1 MDHGQTREVV
11 QVMHI
16 GGPNILV
23 LTLPHGP
30 LPPDPI
36 LPPLL
41 TIILPFMIF
50 VLSAFDHWIRKDYDG
65 KSELFD
71 KSMMTCLKSI
81 VIYMVVGVIIFS
93 FWAVI
98 FYG

>member
-1 MDHGQTREVV
+1 MY
-11 QVMHI
+11 I
-16 GGPNILV
+16 GAPNIHGF
-23 LTLPHGP
+23 TLPPGT

-50 VLSAFDHWIRKDYDG
+50 VLSALYHWIRKDYDG

>member
-1 MDHGQTREVV
+1 MY
-11 QVMHI
+11 I
-16 GGPNILV
+16 GGSSV
-23 LTLPHGP
+23 HGFTLPPGT

-41 TIILPFMIF
+41 TIILPFIIF
-50 VLSAFDHWIRKDYDG
+50 VLSASYHWVKKDYEG

-71 KSMMTCLKSI
+71 KSMMTCLKFL
-81 VIYMVVGVIIFS
+81 VVYMVVGLIAFFIWS
-93 FWAVI
+93 MI